1 MENVENLHEQIE
13 KLQQQLVSQEK
24 MASLGLLSAGI
35 AHEIQNPL
43 NFVINFSKL
52 SVKLLNDLLEVV
64 EDCKDKLNEDDAADI
79 EDISADLKSNL
90 IKISEHGERAIDI
103 IQGIL
108 LQSRGKAGE
117 KLPTDVCK
125 LTHEYVWLSYHAMR
139 ASNNQ
144 FNVSIRENYA
154 DNLKIQLLVPQD
166 LSRAILNIVNNAFYA
181 VWEKVQQKIEDYEPV
196 VEISVGVN
204 EDKICIEI
212 ADNGNGIPDV
222 IQDKLFH
229 EVITTK
235 PVGKGTGLGM
245 NITKLLVENDLSG
258 SISFQTKQGEGTTFT
273 LSLPYQK

>member
-64 EDCKDKLNEDDAADI
+64 DDCKDKLTEDEAADI
-79 EDISADLKSNL
+79 EDISADLQSNL
-90 IKISEHGERAIDI
+90 KKISEHGERAISI

-139 ASNNQ
+139 ARNNK
-144 FNVSIRENYA
+144 FNITIREDYP
-154 DNLKIQLLVPQD
+154 DNLKMQLLVPQD
-166 LSRAILNIVNNAFYA
+166 FSRAILNVVNNAFYA
-181 VWEKVQQKIEDYEPV
+181 VWEKAQQEEEGYEPTV
-196 VEISVGVN
+196 SVTVKQEGN
-204 EDKICIEI
+204 QLLILI
-212 ADNGNGIPDV
+212 ADNGNGIPDE
-222 IQDKLFH
+222 IQQKMFH

-245 NITKLLVENDLSG
+245 SITRQLMEENLEG
-258 SISFQTKQGEGTTFT
+258 SISFTTEMGSGTTFK
-273 LSLPYQK
+273 LIIPYK